1 MPAVV
6 FSRLMGSSP
15 ETRPSPAPLLGAVCL
30 ALALVAPAPA
40 PAQDLRVGLRAGP
53 SFGFLNDSP
62 VPFVSEPG
70 VTAASTNVRLDGHV
84 GLHAVVPLGAPV
96 ALQPE
101 LLFVQKGGHLS
112 RVGEDLHAAERYR
125 LSYLQGHLLVRRSVS
140 IPGPLSLHAVV
151 GPSISVATGGRV
163 QRNVHSPTVTVAQ
176 EISLLAEGLMRR
188 WDAGLL
194 LGAGLGYP
202 VGGGSRVALELRYN
216 PGFRTIFTGSQRPA
230 SALKV
235 NLPDPPPLSD
245 TPPPLRHDVILAS
258 LTLTVPLRR

>member
-1 MPAVV
+1 MSVLLSRTPTPSTGALSLPAV
-6 FSRLMGSSP
+6 
-15 ETRPSPAPLLGAVCL
+15 LLGTVGF
-30 ALALVAPAPA
+30 ALLLLAPAQ
-40 PAQDLRVGLRAGP
+40 AQDLRIGLRAGP

-84 GLHAVVPLGAPV
+84 GLHVVVPVGAPV

-112 RVGEDLHAAERYR
+112 RVGEDLYSAERYR
-125 LSYLQGHLLVRRSVS
+125 LSYLQGHLLARRTVS
-140 IPGPLSLHAVV
+140 IPGPLSLHAVA
-151 GPSISVATGGRV
+151 GPSISVATGG
-163 QRNVHSPTVTVAQ
+163 TVRRDLRSRTTAVDQ
-176 EISLLAEGLMRR
+176 EISLLPEDLMRR

-194 LGAGLGYP
+194 LGAGLEYP
-202 VGGGSRVALELRYN
+202 AGGGRTVALELRYN
-216 PGFRTIFTGSQRPA
+216 AGLRTIFTGAERPA

-235 NLPDPPPLSD
+235 NLPDPPPLSA